1 MLLRLLL
8 RAAGRGQTLVE
19 TALVLPVFLMLVLGL
34 IVLGIGLFYQQQIT
48 NAAREAARYAA
59 IHSATATCPTSSR
72 LDPNPGMVPVDS
84 TGLISAECAGGQ
96 PTGSALT
103 SWPNMQAHGR
113 DRAGFGFD
121 ESALHFS
128 ACWSGYKD
136 GLQSPPDPVHDA
148 PAFQAD
154 GTANV
159 WDACT
164 IGGVDPAANAGDLTC
179 PPPLT
184 TVGDDTASNL
194 AVSSLSTANQVTVYA
209 CYAWQPPLAGFL
221 LIPDTVTLRAT
232 VSESLQ
238 HQR

>member
-1 MLLRLLL
+1 MAPR
-8 RAAGRGQTLVE
+8 RIRRDSSAGQALVE
-19 TALVLPVFLMLVLGL
+19 TALVLPLFLTLVLGV

-59 IHSATATCPTSSR
+59 IHSATADCPTSSR

-103 SWPNMQAHGR
+103 SWPNMQLHGR
-113 DRAGFGFD
+113 ERAGFGFD
-121 ESALHFS
+121 ESALHFA
-128 ACWSGYKD
+128 ACWSGYLD
-136 GLQSPPDPVHDA
+136 GDAPPAQPDHDA

-154 GTANV
+154 GTTNV
-159 WDACT
+159 WDPCT
-164 IGGVDPAANAGDLTC
+164 IGTVDPAANAQDLTC
-179 PPPLT
+179 PPPVT
-184 TVGDDTASNL
+184 TATDDTASNL

-209 CYAWQPPLAGFL
+209 CYEWQPPLAGFL
-221 LIPDTVTLRAT
+221 LIPEAITLRAT